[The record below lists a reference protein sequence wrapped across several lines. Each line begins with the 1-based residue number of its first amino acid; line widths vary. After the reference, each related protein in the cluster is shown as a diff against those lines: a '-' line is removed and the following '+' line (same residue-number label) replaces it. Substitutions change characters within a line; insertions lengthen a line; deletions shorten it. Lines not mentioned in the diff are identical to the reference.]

1 MPPRVP
7 AALADEWPTLL
18 GLGLGVIALWLSI
31 PTRIE
36 LPGGS
41 DWGEYIRSA
50 DYIWRHTPGAHYTD
64 WRRPL
69 YPYLLGLG
77 ALAVGTYARAAVL
90 LATASLY
97 SMVLSAGLAA
107 RSLAGPWATLPAA
120 VGVAAVPAL
129 LPTVRWANLYPL
141 EGALFGAAFAFGAA
155 TLRRGSPPLALLAG
169 TCAGLCTLV
178 DARGALAIPVAA
190 VLVLGGIRRP
200 GQGIALVVLFVLP
213 IVALHLGEARVVE
226 AWHLKQMTILEQLHG
241 QHDLTTT
248 KAGAMAFDNDVT
260 RQCKITTGKPTDL
273 PPLFGVCPDAVRNSN
288 LRALAVTRMFPSPRW
303 FLLAALLFVP
313 RREAW
318 RLWGATLVS
327 YGGMFV
333 AIGLGLGLA
342 AWPERYALPYA
353 VPIVVLAPVV
363 LAGLVGE
370 DRLGPRLAALALAV
384 TVGGFGSGAASLR
397 DASDSAME
405 VGAQRIADR
414 VAAEVPDG
422 ETLLDCTDF
431 SIDLVTLPAQRHTP
445 SAFNF
450 ANACDRLQFP
460 SPPPD
465 WLIMGGP
472 TMPDATTAGYELVM
486 DEGGTGTNRITL
498 WRYPRG

>member
-288 LRALAVTRMFPSPRW
+288 LRGHLTFATRGPDTRTTQFFINFVDNANLDSMGFAAFAKVVDGMNVVDGLYKGYGEGFPN
-303 FLLAALLFVP
+303 
-313 RREAW
+313 
-318 RLWGATLVS
+318 
-327 YGGMFV
+327 
-333 AIGLGLGLA
+333 
-342 AWPERYALPYA
+342 
-353 VPIVVLAPVV
+353 
-363 LAGLVGE
+363 
-370 DRLGPRLAALALAV
+370 
-384 TVGGFGSGAASLR
+384 GSGPKQDRIQNEGNAYLKAEFPQL
-397 DASDSAME
+397 DYIQSAE
-405 VGAQRIADR
+405 
-414 VAAEVPDG
+414 
-422 ETLLDCTDF
+422 LL
-431 SIDLVTLPAQRHTP
+431 P
-445 SAFNF
+445 
-450 ANACDRLQFP
+450 
-460 SPPPD
+460 
-465 WLIMGGP
+465 
-472 TMPDATTAGYELVM
+472 
-486 DEGGTGTNRITL
+486 
-498 WRYPRG
+498 